1 MIKKDTI
8 IRLIVL
14 ALVLLNQVLCS
25 AGVINFEVE
34 EDKIYEGVSTLATIF
49 ISLWTAWKNNSITKN
64 AIKADEYLNKLK
76 GTK

>member
-25 AGVINFEVE
+25 TGVINFEVE
-34 EDKIYEGVSTLATIF
+34 EDKIYEGASTLATIF

>member
-1 MIKKDTI
+1 MIKKDTL

-25 AGVINFEVE
+25 TGVINFEVE

-49 ISLWTAWKNNSITKN
+49 MSLWTAWKNNSITKN

>member
-25 AGVINFEVE
+25 TGVINFEVE